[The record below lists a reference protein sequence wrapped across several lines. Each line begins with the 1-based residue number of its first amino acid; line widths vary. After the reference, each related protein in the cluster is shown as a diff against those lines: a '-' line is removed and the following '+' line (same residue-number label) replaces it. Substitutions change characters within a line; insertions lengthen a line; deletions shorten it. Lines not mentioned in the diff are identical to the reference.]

1 MRHSE
6 HPEFEAQIDSY
17 LLGRMTAEE
26 TARFEKHYFDCPDCF
41 RLTAERAAL
50 LDAVKAAGPAPAG
63 GVVRA
68 SKAPGFRRFPLGWV
82 SAGVAVALL
91 AAAVFLIVPHT
102 SGPPDFPDS
111 GNRAVRGA
119 SMVLIAPV
127 GVLDDGPKE
136 FTWHPVGGAAEYT
149 LILAGIEPA
158 WTAETRETSI
168 KIPAEI
174 AGRMA
179 PGKTYAWKVK
189 AYAAEGTLL
198 AASSET
204 LFSIARRPAR

>member
-1 MRHSE
+1 MRHPE

-17 LLGRMTAEE
+17 LLGRLNAEE
-26 TARFEKHYFDCPDCF
+26 TERFEKHYFDCPDCF

-50 LDAVKAAGPAPAG
+50 LDAVKAAGPAPAAAA
-63 GVVRA
+63 VKA
-68 SKAPGFRRFPLGWV
+68 SDRTGFRRFPLGWV

-91 AAAVFLIVPHT
+91 AAAVFLIVPRPPR
-102 SGPPDFPDS
+102 PPDFPDS
-111 GNRAVRGA
+111 GNRTVRGE

-127 GVLDDGPKE
+127 GVLGRSPKE
-136 FTWHPVGGAAEYT
+136 FVWRPVGGAAEYAI
-149 LILAGIEPA
+149 ILAGIEPA
-158 WTAETRETSI
+158 WTAETRKTSI

-174 AGRMA
+174 AGRIA

-204 LFSIARRPAR
+204 LFSIAR